1 MQTEIYYRKVM
12 NDLRRRIV
20 NGDYARGEFIPSEE
34 RLQAGYG
41 VSRTTVRTAVK
52 ELVDEGLLQIVR
64 GKGTRVC
71 FSTLHTVPES
81 MFSVCEEVRSRGMS
95 LELKRVEIVEMK
107 ATDYIAGKLGCQPD
121 TPIWRIFRLIYA
133 DGEPFSQ
140 NYSFEPA
147 ALFGHITKEELAAK
161 LQEYCS
167 FYYYLEKELGIRI
180 ITVQD
185 EMSAINGDDN
195 NVYLNRKKGDAVFRI
210 ERVGFDQHNDPVEYA
225 QSYIRGD
232 RFTQHLTIRRK

>member
-1 MQTEIYYRKVM
+1 
-12 NDLRRRIV
+12 
-20 NGDYARGEFIPSEE
+20 
-34 RLQAGYG
+34 
-41 VSRTTVRTAVK
+41 
-52 ELVDEGLLQIVR
+52 
-64 GKGTRVC
+64 
-71 FSTLHTVPES
+71 

-147 ALFGHITKEELAAK
+147 TLFGHITKEELAAK

>member
-34 RLQAGYG
+34 RLQAEYG

-95 LELKRVEIVEMK
+95 L
-107 ATDYIAGKLGCQPD
+107 
-121 TPIWRIFRLIYA
+121 
-133 DGEPFSQ
+133 
-140 NYSFEPA
+140 
-147 ALFGHITKEELAAK
+147 
-161 LQEYCS
+161 
-167 FYYYLEKELGIRI
+167 
-180 ITVQD
+180 
-185 EMSAINGDDN
+185 
-195 NVYLNRKKGDAVFRI
+195 
-210 ERVGFDQHNDPVEYA
+210 
-225 QSYIRGD
+225 
-232 RFTQHLTIRRK
+232 

>member
-1 MQTEIYYRKVM
+1 MGIKSTSTVHYY
-12 NDLRRRIV
+12 L
-20 NGDYARGEFIPSEE
+20 
-34 RLQAGYG
+34 
-41 VSRTTVRTAVK
+41 K